1 MHKIIRVTT
10 VPISLGGLLK
20 GQLNF
25 MSNYYEVIGVS
36 SAGNT
41 KGHKSEI
48 NLVAEQE
55 KIKVIPLE
63 MTRKITPVKD
73 LVAVYKLYKVFK
85 TEKPSIQGKHI

>member
-25 MSNYYEVIGVS
+25 MSNYCEVIGVS
-36 SAGNT
+36 SVGNT